1 MINLLADAASTNIA
15 STIASTNVFPA
26 IAALNAASIGMF
38 DSGLGGLTVM
48 DQLLRVL
55 PHEHVVYFGD
65 TARLPYGDK
74 SRETIIRQ
82 SLENAIFLLGK
93 NVKILVVACSTASA
107 HALERLQ
114 QTVNVPVIGT
124 IEPGAERA
132 VQISRNGRIG
142 VLGTK
147 GTIQSQAY
155 QKAILQR
162 DPHATVVSV
171 ACPLLVPLIEEHYVT
186 HPAARLI
193 VQEYLRPLREQQ
205 IDTLVLGCTHYPLLK
220 GLISSELGDAV
231 AIVDSAT
238 TCAEQAAA
246 ILTAGGL
253 NRPHGGAVDHHY
265 FVSDDPQKFQ
275 TQGRAFLGMS
285 IKNVEL
291 I

>member
-1 MINLLADAASTNIA
+1 MKNQLADAASPPIA
-15 STIASTNVFPA
+15 SP
-26 IAALNAASIGMF
+26 NAASIGMF

-48 DQLLRVL
+48 DKLTRIL

-93 NVKILVVACSTASA
+93 NVKMLVVACSTASA

-114 QTVNVPVIGT
+114 QTFNVPVIGT
-124 IEPGAERA
+124 IDPGAERA
-132 VQISRNGRIG
+132 VKVSKNGRIA

-155 QKAILQR
+155 EKAIFQR
-162 DPHATVVSV
+162 NPQASV
-171 ACPLLVPLIEEHYVT
+171 LSIACPLFVPLIEEHYVA

-193 VQEYLRPLREQQ
+193 VQEYLRPLKEQR
-205 IDTLVLGCTHYPLLK
+205 IDTLVLGCTHYPLLR
-220 GLISSELGDAV
+220 GLISSEVGDDV
-231 AIVDSAT
+231 VVIDSAT
-238 TCAEQAAA
+238 SCAEQAAA
-246 ILTAGGL
+246 ILAAGGL
-253 NRPHGGAVDHHY
+253 GRHCGDAVEHHY

-275 TQGRAFLGMS
+275 TLGRAFLGMP
-285 IKNVEL
+285 IGRVEL
-291 I
+291 V